1 MFLFLLPT
9 TSFAW
14 TRTADQ
20 RIAQKAVELAPA
32 DMQTVI
38 KKFGKQYAKG
48 IDRAIAEEGTDIHRE
63 RLRER
68 IELQT
73 NGIVSMIRSNQP
85 LSAVI
90 EQLGYLSHLV
100 GDANNPFHMDKDAA
114 VDPAHEDFEHY
125 FERRMQVFPTV
136 SYGINRKLQLGPYL
150 DHIFSRTAKLLPLMN
165 EEYARGGERHTSA
178 EFDDRSTAFGVASI
192 CYSHAVSDNV
202 NLFYYIWRQA
212 GGATR

>member
-1 MFLFLLPT
+1 
-9 TSFAW
+9 
-14 TRTADQ
+14 
-20 RIAQKAVELAPA
+20 
-32 DMQTVI
+32 MQTVI

-73 NGIVSMIRSNQP
+73 NGIVNMIRSNQP
-85 LSAVI
+85 LAAVI

-125 FERRMQVFPTV
+125 FERRMQVF
-136 SYGINRKLQLGPYL
+136 
-150 DHIFSRTAKLLPLMN
+150 
-165 EEYARGGERHTSA
+165 
-178 EFDDRSTAFGVASI
+178 
-192 CYSHAVSDNV
+192 
-202 NLFYYIWRQA
+202 
-212 GGATR
+212 